1 MQYHRMGLMDAY
13 LLTRARRLN
22 VLIQP
27 NLRFFHELFGWE
39 VELARKEAEDSR
51 VAREAQAQIHPRAG
65 GAEGDM
71 TMVDGQDVAV
81 PEPRRIMYSWPA
93 FCRDLVSGGGRGGY
107 TRMELMVALPQSAL
121 LVQLAWAA
129 TAANKAN
136 EVSGT
141 TGRSE
146 AKSGAAGRCKAPWL
160 RWKLARQACA
170 LIRR

>member
-1 MQYHRMGLMDAY
+1 MGLMDAY

-39 VELARKEAEDSR
+39 VELARKEAEDAR

-71 TMVDGQDVAV
+71 TMVDGQDAAV

-93 FCRDLVSGGGRGGY
+93 FCRDLVSGSGSRGRK
-107 TRMELMVALPQSAL
+107 VAIQDES
-121 LVQLAWAA
+121 
-129 TAANKAN
+129 
-136 EVSGT
+136 
-141 TGRSE
+141 
-146 AKSGAAGRCKAPWL
+146 
-160 RWKLARQACA
+160 
-170 LIRR
+170 